1 MEINKEDVVLTT
13 DELFI
18 EFSTTQSPFEKWE
31 LFRYFTNDAQLI
43 YLPNIKQS
51 LVCNLQFGFF
61 EKFNSGD
68 EIERENATKS
78 MQWLLSHKTHV
89 INEIGTSSPVEVYET
104 LSKMTLSQIAECTAN
119 HPSYLLAF
127 NISKLTFKKPS
138 AWSKFFSKSRSK

>member
-1 MEINKEDVVLTT
+1 MKMKKEDDVLTT

-51 LVCNLQFGFF
+51 IICNLQFGFF
-61 EKFNSGD
+61 EKYKHGD
-68 EIERENATKS
+68 KVERENATKS

-89 INEIGTSSPVEVYET
+89 INEIGTSSPAEVYET
-104 LSKMTLSQIAECTAN
+104 LSEMTPSQIAECSAN
-119 HPSYLLAF
+119 HPNYLLAF
-127 NISKLTFKKPS
+127 NIAKLTFKKPS
-138 AWSKFFSKSRSK
+138 TWSKFYSKLRSK